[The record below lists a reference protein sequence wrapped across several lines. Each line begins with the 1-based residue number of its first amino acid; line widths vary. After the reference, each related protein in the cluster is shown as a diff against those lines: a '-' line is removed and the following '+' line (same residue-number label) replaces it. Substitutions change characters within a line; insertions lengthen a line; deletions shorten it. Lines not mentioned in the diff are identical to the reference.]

1 MIARQQG
8 EILELQRTAA
18 ERRGEIARLSETVA
32 EQRLT
37 IRRLEARLRDLEAAS
52 GKGGRG
58 EMPGHKPSQAAGP
71 EAGRRRKQRA
81 RGYGRGRG
89 EPTDVVVHAMERC
102 PDCGTAL
109 AGGTPKWS
117 RQVIEV
123 EPSPVQ
129 VVEHVFVER
138 TCPACHRRWA
148 PRTEALGGAVVG
160 QQRLGIGLVS
170 LVATLREVGR
180 LPVRTI
186 RWYLGQVHGLR
197 LSAGAIVAASGTVA
211 ERGAAEVERIRA
223 RIRAGPAVHA
233 DETGWR
239 QNGRN
244 GYVWTFCTPTAVL
257 FRYGR
262 RTKEMVDEALGK
274 AFGGVLISDF
284 YAAYHHCDGLK
295 QRCWAHLLR
304 EIHDLRVAQPQ
315 DEALGAW
322 ATAVQAIYAEAV
334 AFAHPDARERVRAM
348 RRFEERLLAA
358 CRPFLAD
365 TSAPHRT
372 LCARIERHLAELFVF
387 VAHPEAPP
395 DNNAAERSLRHLV
408 TSRKISGGTRSGQ
421 GTATKMATSSLFGT
435 WRLQGLDPL
444 LACRRLLAQPQI

>member
-117 RQVIEV
+117 RQGIEV

-211 ERGAAEVERIRA
+211 ERGAAEV
-223 RIRAGPAVHA
+223 
-233 DETGWR
+233 
-239 QNGRN
+239 
-244 GYVWTFCTPTAVL
+244 
-257 FRYGR
+257 
-262 RTKEMVDEALGK
+262 
-274 AFGGVLISDF
+274 
-284 YAAYHHCDGLK
+284 
-295 QRCWAHLLR
+295 
-304 EIHDLRVAQPQ
+304 
-315 DEALGAW
+315 
-322 ATAVQAIYAEAV
+322 V
-334 AFAHPDARERVRAM
+334 AFAPPDARERVRAM